1 MIQIPELLAPA
12 GDWEKLETAF
22 RYGADAVFLGGKAFG
37 LRAGSGNFTLEE
49 IKRAVE
55 LAHSLGKK
63 IYVTVNAYPT
73 EEELGA
79 LEEYLKKLE
88 ELRIDAAIIA
98 DPGVFRMAR
107 RVSPTLPIHVSTQA
121 NVLNS
126 EGAALWADL
135 GAERIILAREATLE
149 DIHKMMPKSKI
160 ELESFIHGAMCWAYS
175 GRCLLSAGITQR
187 SANQGA
193 CTQVCRWNFS
203 IIDENRPNN
212 PIRVEEDERG
222 TYLMNSKDTSMIEY
236 IPELVKSGLASLK
249 IEGRMKTVHYLA
261 TVVKVYREALDAY
274 QKDPENYQLQPS
286 WLEELD
292 KFSHRPYGTG
302 FYFTTPQNSDGNI
315 DYRSKYIQTRDF
327 VGIVL
332 GWDEKTKRAKIEQR
346 NVIVASDELE
356 ILQPTQPLQLL
367 SAKLWDEEENEVVRA
382 PHPKQKL
389 WLQSEMPLAAGS
401 IVRKVV
407 QP

>member
-1 MIQIPELLAPA
+1 MIRIPELLAPA

-88 ELRIDAAIIA
+88 ELRVDAAIIA

-107 RVSPTLPIHVSTQA
+107 RVAPTLPIHVSTQA

-212 PIRVEEDERG
+212 PIRVEEDE
-222 TYLMNSKDTSMIEY
+222 
-236 IPELVKSGLASLK
+236 
-249 IEGRMKTVHYLA
+249 
-261 TVVKVYREALDAY
+261 
-274 QKDPENYQLQPS
+274 
-286 WLEELD
+286 
-292 KFSHRPYGTG
+292 
-302 FYFTTPQNSDGNI
+302 PQ
-315 DYRSKYIQTRDF
+315 
-327 VGIVL
+327 
-332 GWDEKTKRAKIEQR
+332 
-346 NVIVASDELE
+346 
-356 ILQPTQPLQLL
+356 
-367 SAKLWDEEENEVVRA
+367 
-382 PHPKQKL
+382 
-389 WLQSEMPLAAGS
+389 
-401 IVRKVV
+401 
-407 QP
+407 